1 VCDAEPVKY
10 KLYEKTQ
17 AHTVMLAVWEKV
29 KQALDGGKKIVLEVT
44 EENRSDPQN
53 KKFHAIIGQIARQ
66 AEHAGAKWD
75 TESWKRFLLEQWAR
89 DTGMVGGDVVSSL
102 DGERVVQLGIQSRKL
117 TKAQG
122 AEFIEWLLMWSAT
135 NGIDI
140 KEPME

>member
-1 VCDAEPVKY
+1 MCDAEPVKY